1 MGIWRYFLRAF
12 SVKGIKYG
20 MILLFIALFLSII
33 AIVPREEDSFDGILK
48 DEKITLN
55 ENIPEITFTGIIPS
69 ELKFLNIMDRE
80 YKFTLQQN
88 ETRGFKT
95 DDVLEIEIS
104 GEVRYEYTTL
114 EYPYSPLGIPAFLLF
129 IVGILLVMKS
139 TSVYISEVTEEIKE
153 KSKKH

>member
-1 MGIWRYFLRAF
+1 MRAF
-12 SVKGIKYG
+12 TVKGIKYG
-20 MILLFIALFLSII
+20 MVLLFIALFLSII
-33 AIVPREEDSFDGILK
+33 AILPREEDPFDGILK

-69 ELKFLNIMDRE
+69 ELKFLDISDRE

-88 ETRGFKT
+88 ETRKFKT

-114 EYPYSPLGIPAFLLF
+114 GYPYSLLGIPAFLLF

-139 TSVYISEVTEEIKE
+139 TSIFISEVTEEIKE
-153 KSKKH
+153 KSKKP

>member
-1 MGIWRYFLRAF
+1 MSIWRYFLRAF
-12 SVKGIKYG
+12 TVKAIKYG

-33 AIVPREEDSFDGILK
+33 AILPREEDPFDGILK

-55 ENIPEITFTGIIPS
+55 ENIPEITFTGIISS
-69 ELKFLNIMDRE
+69 ELKFLDISDRE

-88 ETRGFKT
+88 EIRGFRT

-114 EYPYSPLGIPAFLLF
+114 GYPYSLLGIPAFLLF
-129 IVGILLVMKS
+129 IVGIILVMKS
-139 TSVYISEVTEEIKE
+139 TSIYISEVTEEIKE
-153 KSKKH
+153 KSKKP